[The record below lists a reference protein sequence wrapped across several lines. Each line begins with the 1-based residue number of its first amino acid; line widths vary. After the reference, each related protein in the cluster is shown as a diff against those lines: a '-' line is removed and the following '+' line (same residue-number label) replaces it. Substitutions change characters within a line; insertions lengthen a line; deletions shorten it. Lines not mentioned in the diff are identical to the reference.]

1 MKESMKTFP
10 LTSIEQYNPKI
21 SKLNNWIR
29 QNKIKRPGNPKNLRR
44 YFTYLR
50 FNQKLNEANLHA
62 HKFAIFKSIEEFYS
76 DKHDYKTIA
85 IYREFFRSLEYR
97 VRPAVIDEDQLLTE
111 IETIRLFSFCTR
123 TEFAVCF
130 FLYLTGFRNHELR
143 KTLLTDCKKEKN
155 RIKITIIGKNRK
167 KRFVT
172 IPEWLF
178 TQIKEV
184 FKSKVYLFESKN
196 HKPLQPTTVQFLVRE
211 ASKRAKIKKTVT
223 PKLLRITL
231 LNHIYRKFPDMDRD
245 FMIQKFGHSHAV
257 HERWYRVFMS
267 KGSDK
272 FQKFE
277 KTIINLVKIKSGKR
291 LIA

>member
-1 MKESMKTFP
+1 MKESMKIYP
-10 LTSIEQYNPKI
+10 LTSIEQYNPRI
-21 SKLNNWIR
+21 IRLNNWIK
-29 QNKIKRPGNPKNLRR
+29 QNKIKRANSPKTIRK

-50 FNQKLNEANLHA
+50 FTMKLNEANLHA

-97 VRPAVIDEDQLLTE
+97 VRPAIIDEDQILKE
-111 IETIRLFSFCTR
+111 IEVIKLFAYCTR
-123 TEFAVCF
+123 KEFPVCF
-130 FLYLTGFRNHELR
+130 FLYITGFRNHELR

-155 RIKITIIGKNRK
+155 RVKITIIGKNRK

-178 TQIKEV
+178 TQIKDV
-184 FKSKVYLFESKN
+184 YKSKTYLFEGKDN
-196 HKPLQPTTVQFLVRE
+196 KPLQPTTIQFLVRE
-211 ASKRAKIKKTVT
+211 AAKRAGIKKTVT

-231 LNHIYRKFPDMDRD
+231 LNHIYSKFPDMDRD

-257 HERWYRVFMS
+257 HERWYKVFMS
-267 KGSDK
+267 KGNDK
-272 FQKFE
+272 FLKFE
-277 KTIINLVKIKSGKR
+277 KAIIDLVKIKSGKR